1 MITLLTGASRGIGR
15 AVAERLAA
23 APGAQLVLVYR
34 SREAEAAEVKA
45 ACEALGAEVT
55 LHAADV
61 GDAPQAAACIEACVT
76 RFGGIDALVNN
87 AGVTADNLA
96 MAMSDAEWSSPL
108 RTNLD
113 AAFYLCRAATPH
125 MLMRRGG
132 RVVNISSTAAR
143 RPNRGQVN
151 YAASKGGLEALTR
164 ALAVELAPKRITV
177 NAIAP
182 GLIETEMSA
191 RVREAAGKEILA
203 GIPMR
208 RYGQPAEVAAAVAFL
223 LSPEAAYITGQVLA
237 VDGGVSL

>member
-1 MITLLTGASRGIGR
+1 MITLVTGASRGIGR
-15 AVAERLAA
+15 AIAERLARTPDA
-23 APGAQLVLVYR
+23 RLLLVYR
-34 SREAEAAEVKA
+34 SREAEAQEVRA
-45 ACEALGAEVT
+45 ACEALGAVVA

-61 GDAPQAAACIEACVT
+61 ADANAAAACVEACVT
-76 RFGGIDALVNN
+76 HFGGIDALVNN

-96 MAMSDAEWSSPL
+96 LTMTDEEWHQTL

-113 AAFYLCRAATPH
+113 AAFWLSRAAARH
-125 MLMRRGG
+125 MLMRRSG
-132 RVVNISSTAAR
+132 RIVNVSSTAAR
-143 RPNRGQVN
+143 RPNRGQAN

-164 ALAVELAPKRITV
+164 ALAVELAPKKITV
-177 NAIAP
+177 NAVAP

-208 RYGQPAEVAAAVAFL
+208 RYGRADEVAGVVAFL
-223 LSPEAAYITGQVLA
+223 LGPDATYVTGQVLA